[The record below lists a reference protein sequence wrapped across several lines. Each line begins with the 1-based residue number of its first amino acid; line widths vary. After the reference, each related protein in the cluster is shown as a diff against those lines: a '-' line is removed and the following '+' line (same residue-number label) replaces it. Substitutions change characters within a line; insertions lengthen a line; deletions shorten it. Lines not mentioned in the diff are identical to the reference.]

1 MYLPSPLYLLAI
13 KTIAD
18 SGDGTA
24 SQFFAVLICAFCV
37 MLFVEIPLIALFVW
51 PDGIAVGMHRFHDWL
66 GGHAWRIVAVLAF
79 AGAVFAI
86 VKGIATVG

>member
-1 MYLPSPLYLLAI
+1 M
-13 KTIAD
+13 
-18 SGDGTA
+18 
-24 SQFFAVLICAFCV
+24 LICAFCV

-86 VKGIATVG
+86 VKGITVTPE